1 VSRGGPPVSGVTGAA
16 RAVAVLAKE
25 PVAGLAKTRLAATVG
40 AAAAARAAAAML
52 ADTLEVVAA
61 VDAAPW
67 LCFTPATAQRRMRR
81 LAPGFSLLPQ
91 VAGDLGDRLA
101 ACLAALLGC
110 GAGRVAIVGADT
122 PHLPGAAYTAALE
135 LLDNVDVVLGPATDG
150 GYYLVAAKAARPEL
164 FLGVP
169 MGTGAV
175 LEVTLRRVAAGD
187 LRVAL
192 LPPLRDLD
200 RFEDL
205 RAALDA
211 GELAACRR
219 TLAVAGELV
228 AGRMPA

>member
-1 VSRGGPPVSGVTGAA
+1 VSPGPRTVG
-16 RAVAVLAKE
+16 AVAVLAKE

-52 ADTLEVVAA
+52 ADTLDVVAG
-61 VDAAPW
+61 VDAARW
-67 LCFTPATAQRRMRR
+67 LCFTPAAARRRMRR

-101 ACLAALLGC
+101 ACLAGLLER

-122 PHLPGAAYTAALE
+122 PHVPVAAYTAALD
-135 LLDNVDVVLGPATDG
+135 LLDHVDVVLGPATDG
-150 GYYLVAAKAARPEL
+150 GYYLVAAKAPRPEL
-164 FLGVP
+164 FVGVP
-169 MGTGAV
+169 MGTGEV
-175 LEVTLRRVAAGD
+175 LAVTLRRAAAGR

-200 RFEDL
+200 RLEDL

-211 GELAACRR
+211 GELAGSPR
-219 TLAVAGELV
+219 TLAVATELV

>member
-1 VSRGGPPVSGVTGAA
+1 
-16 RAVAVLAKE
+16 
-25 PVAGLAKTRLAATVG
+25 
-40 AAAAARAAAAML
+40 ML
-52 ADTLEVVAA
+52 ADTLEVVAG
-61 VDAAPW
+61 VDAARW
-67 LCFTPATAQRRMRR
+67 VCFTPAAARRRLRR

-101 ACLAALLGC
+101 ACLAGLLER

-122 PHLPGAAYTAALE
+122 PHVPAATYTAALE
-135 LLDNVDVVLGPATDG
+135 LLDHVDVVLGPATDG
-150 GYYLVAAKAARPEL
+150 GYYLVAAKAPRPEL

-169 MGTGAV
+169 MGTGEV
-175 LEVTLRRVAAGD
+175 LAVTLRRAAANH

-211 GELAACRR
+211 GELAGSPR
-219 TLAVAGELV
+219 TLAVATELV

>member
-1 VSRGGPPVSGVTGAA
+1 VSPGPRTVG
-16 RAVAVLAKE
+16 AVAVLAKE

-52 ADTLEVVAA
+52 ADTLDVVAG
-61 VDAAPW
+61 VDAARW
-67 LCFTPATAQRRMRR
+67 LCFTPAAARRRMRR

-101 ACLAALLGC
+101 ACLAGLLER

-122 PHLPGAAYTAALE
+122 PHVPVAADTAALD
-135 LLDNVDVVLGPATDG
+135 LLDHVDVVLGPATDG
-150 GYYLVAAKAARPEL
+150 GYYLVAAKAPRPEL
-164 FLGVP
+164 FVGVP
-169 MGTGAV
+169 MGTGEV
-175 LEVTLRRVAAGD
+175 LAVTLRRAAAGR

-200 RFEDL
+200 RLEDL

-211 GELAACRR
+211 GELAGSPR
-219 TLAVAGELV
+219 TLAVATELV

>member
-1 VSRGGPPVSGVTGAA
+1 VSPGPRTVG
-16 RAVAVLAKE
+16 AVAVLAKE

-52 ADTLEVVAA
+52 ADTLDVVAG
-61 VDAAPW
+61 VDAARW
-67 LCFTPATAQRRMRR
+67 LCFTPAAARRRMRR

-101 ACLAALLGC
+101 ACLAGLLER

-122 PHLPGAAYTAALE
+122 PHVPVAAYTAALD
-135 LLDNVDVVLGPATDG
+135 LLDHVDVVLGPATDG
-150 GYYLVAAKAARPEL
+150 GYYLVAAKAPRPEL
-164 FLGVP
+164 FVGVP
-169 MGTGAV
+169 MGTGEV
-175 LEVTLRRVAAGD
+175 LAVTLRRAAAGR

-200 RFEDL
+200 RLEDL

-211 GELAACRR
+211 GELAASPR
-219 TLAVAGELV
+219 TLAVATELV
-228 AGRMPA
+228 TGRMPA